1 MITKIAFFLRSILY
15 GSGVCDDPQSND
27 HAVLYFQTLAPLSVV
42 GNLKQTDEIAFCQIA
57 KVFGQI
63 TYFKMPTNP
72 NKEKDFTFLK
82 RWIKPCIKFS
92 LSCLLSI
99 FDYRSN
105 KCLNGVIPSSK
116 WRRYSSV
123 IGPYKSESISSL
135 SS

>member
-1 MITKIAFFLRSILY
+1 MLY

-63 TYFKMPTNP
+63 TYFKMPTNS
-72 NKEKDFTFLK
+72 NREN
-82 RWIKPCIKFS
+82 

-99 FDYRSN
+99 FDYCSN

-116 WRRYSSV
+116 
-123 IGPYKSESISSL
+123 
-135 SS
+135 